1 MSEKIRVLIV
11 DDSPS
16 ARVMLRRVVES
27 DPALVVMGSVGDA
40 FAAARQM
47 KVSLPDVLL
56 LDIEMPGMDGIT
68 FLRKVMAQ
76 NPLPVVI
83 CSSLGTRGS
92 MATITALE
100 AGAIDVILKP
110 TAQALAN
117 PETAQAICD
126 SLQGAARSTRN
137 RRASR
142 LEAREQQ
149 PLVSTRYSVDEILPP
164 GGARALAN
172 GEPIVCIGA
181 STGGTEA
188 LREVLTAL
196 PADVPPIAVVQHMP
210 AGFTA
215 AFAKRLN
222 GLSAVEILEAEEGM
236 ALRPG
241 RVLIAPGDRHL
252 AIRRVSGGYIAQ
264 LLDGVPVNRHRP
276 SVDVLFRSAAI
287 HAGASALGV
296 LMTGMGD
303 DGARCLGEMRQAGAH
318 TIAQDEATSVVWG
331 MPREAV
337 RLGTAAQVL
346 PLGRIAA
353 NVMTHGKGKRGLVA
367 K

>member
-27 DPALVVMGSVGDA
+27 DPGLVVTGSVGDA

-47 KVSLPDVLL
+47 KISLPDVLL

-92 MATITALE
+92 TASITALE
-100 AGAIDVILKP
+100 AGALDVILKP
-110 TAQALAN
+110 TAEALAR

-137 RRASR
+137 RRAAR
-142 LEAREQQ
+142 LEAPER
-149 PLVSTRYSVDEILPP
+149 PSVSTRYSADAILPP
-164 GGARALAN
+164 PNGARALPDS
-172 GEPIVCIGA
+172 EPIVCIGA

-196 PADVPPIAVVQHMP
+196 PMDVPPVAVVQHMP

-222 GLSAVEILEAEEGM
+222 GLAAVEILEAEDGM
-236 ALRPG
+236 PLRRG
-241 RVLIAPGDRHL
+241 RVLIAPGDRHM
-252 AIRRVSGGYIAQ
+252 AIRRVASGYIAQ
-264 LLDGVPVNRHRP
+264 LLDGQPVNRHRP
-276 SVDVLFRSAAI
+276 SVDVLFRSAAT
-287 HAGASALGV
+287 HAGASALGI

-337 RLGTAAQVL
+337 RMGTAAQVL
-346 PLGRIAA
+346 PLTRLAA
-353 NVMTHGKGKRGLVA
+353 SVMTHGAGRRGLVA

>member
-1 MSEKIRVLIV
+1 MSDKIRVLIV

-92 MATITALE
+92 TATIAALE

-110 TAQALAN
+110 TAEALAK

-137 RRASR
+137 RRAHR
-142 LEAREQQ
+142 LELREQ
-149 PLVSTRYSVDEILPP
+149 PGASTRYSVDEILPP
-164 GGARALAN
+164 GGARAPAN
-172 GEPIVCIGA
+172 GQPIVCIGA

-196 PADVPPIAVVQHMP
+196 PVDVPPIAVVQHMP

-222 GLSAVEILEAEEGM
+222 GLSAVEILEAEDGM

-276 SVDVLFRSAAI
+276 SVDVLFRSAAT
-287 HAGASALGV
+287 HAGASALGI

-337 RLGTAAQVL
+337 RMGTAAQVL
-346 PLGRIAA
+346 PLGRMAA
-353 NVMTHGKGKRGLVA
+353 SVMTHGKGARGLVA

>member
-27 DPALVVMGSVGDA
+27 DPGLSVIGSVGDA

-47 KVSLPDVLL
+47 KVNLPDVVL

-68 FLRKVMAQ
+68 FLRKIMAQ

-83 CSSLGTRGS
+83 CSSLGARGS
-92 MATITALE
+92 SASISALE
-100 AGAIDVILKP
+100 AGALDVILKP
-110 TAQALAN
+110 TAEALAK

-137 RRASR
+137 RRADR
-142 LEAREQQ
+142 LDAPEQVK
-149 PLVSTRYSVDEILPP
+149 PSTRFSADVILAPP
-164 GGARALAN
+164 GGARVLPGA
-172 GEPIVCIGA
+172 EPVVCIGA

-196 PADVPPIAVVQHMP
+196 PADVPPVAVVQHMP

-222 GLSAVEILEAEEGM
+222 GLCAVEVLEAEDGM
-236 ALRPG
+236 PLRRG

-252 AIRRVSGGYIAQ
+252 ALRRVSGGYVAQ
-264 LLDGVPVNRHRP
+264 LLDGQPVNRHRP
-276 SVDVLFRSAAI
+276 SVDVLFRSAAS
-287 HAGASALGV
+287 HAGAQALGI

-303 DGARCLGEMRQAGAH
+303 DGARCLGEMRQAGSH

-337 RLGTAAQVL
+337 RLNTAAQVL
-346 PLGRIAA
+346 PLGRIASS
-353 NVMTHGKGKRGLVA
+353 VMTHGNGLRGMVA

>member
-1 MSEKIRVLIV
+1 MPEKTRVLIV

-16 ARVMLRRVVES
+16 ARVMLRRIVES
-27 DPALVVMGSVGDA
+27 DPDLVVSGSVSDA
-40 FAAARQM
+40 FAAARHM
-47 KVSLPDVLL
+47 KASLPDVLL

-83 CSSLGTRGS
+83 CSSLGARGS
-92 MATITALE
+92 VASLTALE
-100 AGAIDVILKP
+100 AGALDVIHKP
-110 TAQALAN
+110 TAEALAR

-126 SLQGAARSTRN
+126 VLQGAAHSTRN
-137 RRASR
+137 RRAAR
-142 LEAREQQ
+142 LEAPTRA
-149 PLVSTRYSVDEILPP
+149 LITTRYSADAVMPP
-164 GGARALAN
+164 PSGARALP
-172 GEPIVCIGA
+172 GSPPIVCIGA

-188 LREVLTAL
+188 LRVVLTAL
-196 PADVPPIAVVQHMP
+196 PADVPPVVIVQHMP

-215 AFAKRLN
+215 AFAKRLD
-222 GLSAVEILEAEEGM
+222 GLSEVEILEAEDGM
-236 ALRPG
+236 PLHRG

-252 AIRRVSGGYIAQ
+252 AIRRVASGYVAQ
-264 LLDGVPVNRHRP
+264 VLDDVPVNRHRP
-276 SVDVLFRSAAI
+276 SVDILFRSAAI
-287 HAGASALGV
+287 HAGASALGI

-318 TIAQDEATSVVWG
+318 TIAQDEASSVVWG

-353 NVMTHGKGKRGLVA
+353 SVMTHGMDGRKLVTQ
-367 K
+367 